1 MATCLTSINTA
12 TDQMV
17 ELSSDVVYT
26 STINQ
31 TFNAVYILSNELDQ
45 SVFFN
50 IRVLGATSNISFTL
64 TVYNDT
70 TLAQFG
76 NLTINQS
83 SVNTSFN
90 IKAGRYYVCIRSQV
104 LPYNVELTPKFISY
118 NKVATLQPR
127 CYMGSTS
134 ICEDIKTSRPA
145 GLCTRRLVFTLVEG
159 ALPTGLTM
167 LENGFITG
175 FLPILDTD
183 EYNKDLPP
191 SNTWYHK
198 VNDDEYVTNWGRA
211 YRFKVHLTL
220 YDDRTTEDVRWFYI
234 SIINDYSKNLALIEK
249 YEELED
255 SRDVTFEE
263 RIRLDESL
271 CPPCGSTID
280 PITNRPILNVGP
292 NFNGNN
298 ITNPNLSNNSEDN
311 SVIINEDDSIISMDK
326 DNIIKLINGKNENNE
341 LYNLVENN
349 IIEDEENIILYD
361 NDFNNILD
369 EDGDKDVELIIIPE
383 SNDISFDIDGPLF
396 YNINL
401 SDIDKK
407 NLTTFEDKENLGLV
421 EYYINNFERDD
432 DFIAQL
438 KDSSM
443 FQCYLRENN
452 IDPTYILE
460 YPIERNEYEDLK
472 ITYIIIEDEI
482 TKGSTNF
489 IQLENNASKEPKIIE
504 DVEIDAADAFT
515 SQYEDNYAKLP
526 LMVFNIW
533 GWESEVRLVVS
544 GK

>member
-1 MATCLTSINTA
+1 
-12 TDQMV
+12 
-17 ELSSDVVYT
+17 
-26 STINQ
+26 
-31 TFNAVYILSNELDQ
+31 
-45 SVFFN
+45 
-50 IRVLGATSNISFTL
+50 
-64 TVYNDT
+64 
-70 TLAQFG
+70 
-76 NLTINQS
+76 
-83 SVNTSFN
+83 
-90 IKAGRYYVCIRSQV
+90 
-104 LPYNVELTPKFISY
+104 
-118 NKVATLQPR
+118 
-127 CYMGSTS
+127 
-134 ICEDIKTSRPA
+134 
-145 GLCTRRLVFTLVEG
+145 
-159 ALPTGLTM
+159 
-167 LENGFITG
+167 
-175 FLPILDTD
+175 
-183 EYNKDLPP
+183 
-191 SNTWYHK
+191 
-198 VNDDEYVTNWGRA
+198 
-211 YRFKVHLTL
+211 
-220 YDDRTTEDVRWFYI
+220 
-234 SIINDYSKNLALIEK
+234 
-249 YEELED
+249 
-255 SRDVTFEE
+255 
-263 RIRLDESL
+263 
-271 CPPCGSTID
+271 
-280 PITNRPILNVGP
+280 
-292 NFNGNN
+292 
-298 ITNPNLSNNSEDN
+298 
-311 SVIINEDDSIISMDK
+311 MDK

-482 TKGSTNF
+482 TKRSTNF